1 MNWKDKIKRGM
12 ELIKEGCEEG
22 TKCYQC
28 PFDEYCIILEDKD
41 NAPDN
46 WETEE

>member
-1 MNWKDKIKRGM
+1 MDWKEKIEEGM
-12 ELIKEGCEEG
+12 KLIKEGCAEG

-28 PFDEYCIILEDKD
+28 PFNEYCIILED